1 MAGRRL
7 RQRRA
12 DAMAVEND
20 IVLIHFEDKP
30 LLFARIERIAPDH
43 KPNWYHVSLLL
54 LQIPPQLVTWILRDV
69 YIDGDEFTMNGQ
81 RIRFEKVTSP
91 VEALT
96 HADEEPDGEAKP
108 ARPEGKIISFTD
120 LKKDK

>member
-1 MAGRRL
+1 MA
-7 RQRRA
+7 A
-12 DAMAVEND
+12 END
-20 IVLIHFEDKP
+20 VVLIYFEDKP

-69 YIDGDEFTMNGQ
+69 YIDGEEFTMNGQ
-81 RIRFEKVTSP
+81 RMRFEKVESP

-96 HADEEPDGEAKP
+96 HADEEPQGEATPVK
-108 ARPEGKIISFTD
+108 PEGKIISFTD

>member
-7 RQRRA
+7 RHRRA

-96 HADEEPDGEAKP
+96 HADEEPDGEARP